1 MKKLLLTFAI
11 LAATPMLY
19 AQCSSCVMPFVAA
32 SQGIGSSSALTLSLP
47 LGVAVN
53 DVMIAAVHSGWCS
66 QASSVTPP
74 QGWTL
79 IAETSNTG
87 SGCGSSNTSI
97 QLSTFYKVVTAN
109 EPAAY
114 IFTGATSQQYVG
126 SIIVY
131 SGVDILNP
139 VHTFSSN
146 GAQDSC
152 NFIRAASVT
161 TTVCTRLVGV
171 FFCSVNSSANNITP
185 DPLLTE
191 RAEVGTTGNNPWGN
205 ENMMMA
211 DKLMNTTGASGSFVS
226 SLWGCSGDGWVT
238 GAQLIA
244 LTCDL
249 SLGSASEFAHGNF
262 SIQPNPTE
270 GVFQL
275 SLSQPEAGS
284 YQITNS
290 LGQIVRSAQFNQ
302 QITEIDLT
310 GEAAGVYFIQVITS
324 QGVTTKKLLLR

>member
-1 MKKLLLTFAI
+1 MKKLLLAFAI
-11 LAATPMLY
+11 LAAAPMLY
-19 AQCSSCVMPFVAA
+19 AQCSNCIMPFVSA
-32 SQGIGSSSALTLSLP
+32 SQGIGSSSALTLPLP
-47 LGVAVN
+47 LGVSVN

-66 QASSVTPP
+66 QGSSVTPP

-87 SGCGSSNTSI
+87 PGCGSTNTSV

-126 SIIVY
+126 TIIVY

-139 VHTFSSN
+139 VHAFSSN

-152 NFIRAASVT
+152 NFIRTTSVI

-185 DPLLTE
+185 DPSLTE
-191 RAEVGTTGNNPWGN
+191 RAEIGTTGNNPWGN
-205 ENMMMA
+205 ENLMLA
-211 DKLMNTTGASGSFVS
+211 DKLMSNTGSTGSFVS

-249 SLGSASEFAHGNF
+249 SLGSASGITLGNF

-270 GVFQL
+270 GVFQI

-290 LGQIVRSAQFNQ
+290 LGQVIRSAQFNQ
-302 QITEIDLT
+302 QVSVIDLT
-310 GEAAGVYFIQVITS
+310 DEAAGVYFIQVTTQ
-324 QGVTTKKLLLR
+324 QGITTKKLLLR